1 MKAVPQWLGCLGLC
15 ALAGCSSDG
24 ADDVANTVN
33 TVNTINSTV
42 NPPSSSTSSYTDRQF
57 YPYGLFVGE
66 VASDGETLSLFMLID
81 DEADTAYRYGYAFLD
96 VGEYN
101 ALGQQRFAVPTYQ
114 RYTLD
119 EVSLLSF
126 IWRGG
131 ADEERKSN
139 DYLLTYTFH
148 ESLTD
153 MQWQIETERDSITQE
168 DKVSLV
174 FPEEANVA
182 SVIERHPP
190 YPAREDIVTGQYI
203 VQLDGGILPAYTLT
217 LDVLSDG
224 ELSGIDTD
232 GCVYTGQFDAG
243 NEHVNLYNVNLM
255 VENCENDGQFEG
267 LMTAR
272 GAQEGKATGLLM
284 FLHNPIRAMVV
295 NTSVN

>member
-1 MKAVPQWLGCLGLC
+1 M
-15 ALAGCSSDG
+15 
-24 ADDVANTVN
+24 
-33 TVNTINSTV
+33 
-42 NPPSSSTSSYTDRQF
+42 
-57 YPYGLFVGE
+57 
-66 VASDGETLSLFMLID
+66 
-81 DEADTAYRYGYAFLD
+81 
-96 VGEYN
+96 
-101 ALGQQRFAVPTYQ
+101 
-114 RYTLD
+114 
-119 EVSLLSF
+119 
-126 IWRGG
+126 
-131 ADEERKSN
+131 
-139 DYLLTYTFH
+139 
-148 ESLTD
+148 
-153 MQWQIETERDSITQE
+153 
-168 DKVSLV
+168 

-224 ELSGIDTD
+224 ELSGMDTD

-284 FLHNPIRAMVV
+284 FLHNPIRAMAV